1 MQKRLVQA
9 TALALLLAT
18 MATPAFAHDNDNGK
32 GNAFGKNKEVQG
44 REFGQLMAKLAK
56 EKHEDKE
63 KKEKKDKEEH
73 RRIVSA
79 CLSAA
84 QQAHSAA
91 VRTANQ
97 AREAARLTARTAYD
111 KALNDARKVRLDV
124 RAAARIAYLA
134 SDKGEAAQI
143 AWATAK
149 IKADVKW
156 QADKKAAQDTWTA
169 AKAAA
174 EATWKTAKAK
184 ADADFRT
191 AKEKC
196 AAENQPSADVTA
208 PSAVTL
214 SLSGATSSSIV
225 VGWTAPGDDAATGTA
240 ASYDL
245 RYSTSA
251 IVTAA
256 DFAAATAATG
266 EPAPAV
272 AGTAQSV
279 TVSGLS
285 AGTTYFFAMKAQD
298 EVPNVSAMSN
308 VPSLATL

>member
-1 MQKRLVQA
+1 MQKRLVQV
-9 TALALLLAT
+9 TAMALLLT
-18 MATPAFAHDNDNGK
+18 LMAAPAYAQGNGNGK
-32 GNAFGKNKEVQG
+32 GKGKPAEMSG
-44 REFGQLMAKLAK
+44 REFGQLTAKLAK

-63 KKEKKDKEEH
+63 KKEKKEKEEKK
-73 RRIVSA
+73 RAISV
-79 CLSAA
+79 CLADA
-84 QQAHSAA
+84 RTAYNAA

-97 AREAARLTARTAYD
+97 ARETARATARATYN
-111 KALNDARKVRLDV
+111 KAFNDAWKVRQDA
-124 RAAARIAYLA
+124 RAAARATYLA
-134 SDKGEAAQI
+134 SAKDEAAQI
-143 AWATAK
+143 AYATAK
-149 IKADVKW
+149 IKANTTW
-156 QADKKAAQDTWTA
+156 EASKKAAQEVWTA

-184 ADADFRT
+184 ADADYKA

-196 AAENQPSADVTA
+196 NAANQPSADVTA
-208 PSAVTL
+208 PAAVTL
-214 SLSGATSSSIV
+214 SLSGATSSSILV
-225 VGWTAPGDDAATGTA
+225 SWTAPGDDAAVGTA

-256 DFAAATAATG
+256 DFAAATAVVG

-272 AGTAQSV
+272 AGTAQSM

-285 AGTTYFFAMKAQD
+285 AATTYHFAIKAQD